1 MLIEDPPKKSTS
13 SDDYLD
19 AGVHINVFAEGGNGE
34 NGGEG
39 ATGGLVAQGGDN

>member
-19 AGVHINVFAEGGNGE
+19 ARVNINVLAEGSNGE